1 MTRRRVPKPTPD
13 PYPVRVVRSRKRKRT
28 VSARLIEGVL
38 ELTVPAWLS
47 DREAAEFADRMQARF
62 ARKRTSASSDLTER
76 ASTLA
81 SRYDLPRPTSVRWVG
96 NQQARW
102 GSCSIDD
109 GSIRLSDRMIGMP
122 EWVVDAV
129 LVHELAHLVHADHGA
144 AFKALEARYERQV
157 EASAFL
163 DGVVWAAG
171 QRHIPTES
179 ADDASPVDHA
189 GAADRSAVEHELCRD
204 DAIELEGLDGG
215 FDLGQLCLDLPE
227 QLRSEP
233 DRR

>member
-1 MTRRRVPKPTPD
+1 M
-13 PYPVRVVRSRKRKRT
+13 
-28 VSARLIEGVL
+28 SARLIEGVL

-47 DREAAEFADRMQARF
+47 ERETTEFVDRMQARF
-62 ARKRTSASSDLTER
+62 ARKRMGASSDLTER
-76 ASTLA
+76 AATLA
-81 SRYDLPRPTSVRWVG
+81 RRYDLPHASSVRWVG
-96 NQQARW
+96 NQTTRW
-102 GSCSIDD
+102 GSCSVGD

-122 EWVVDAV
+122 DWVVDAV

-144 AFKALEARYERQV
+144 AFKALEARYERQT

-171 QRHIPTES
+171 HGETPENPNNHDSVETDGPS
-179 ADDASPVDHA
+179 AIDDVEPSGGHD
-189 GAADRSAVEHELCRD
+189 AVE
-204 DAIELEGLDGG
+204 LERLDGG

-227 QLRSEP
+227 QLRGEP

>member
-1 MTRRRVPKPTPD
+1 MTRRRPAKATPD

-47 DREAAEFADRMQARF
+47 DREASEFVDRMQARF
-62 ARKRTSASSDLTER
+62 ARKRAGASSDLTER
-76 ASTLA
+76 SAMLA
-81 SRYDLPRPTSVRWVG
+81 SRYELPQATSVRWVG
-96 NQQARW
+96 NQNSRW
-102 GSCSIDD
+102 GSCSVAD

-144 AFKALEARYERQV
+144 AFKALEARYERQA

-163 DGVVWAAG
+163 DGVVWSAG
-171 QRHIPTES
+171 QSRL
-179 ADDASPVDHA
+179 ADAEPPL
-189 GAADRSAVEHELCRD
+189 GRD
-204 DAIELEGLDGG
+204 DSVELEGLDSG
-215 FDLGQLCLDLPE
+215 FDLGQLSLDLAE
-227 QLRSEP
+227 QLRGEP